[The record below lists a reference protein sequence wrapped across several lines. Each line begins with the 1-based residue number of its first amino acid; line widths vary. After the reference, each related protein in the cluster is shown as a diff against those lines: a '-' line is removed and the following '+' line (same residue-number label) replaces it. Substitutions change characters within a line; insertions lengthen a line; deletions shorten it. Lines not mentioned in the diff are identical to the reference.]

1 MEMENNVPLTEV
13 STVQD
18 SENSDV
24 EENVS
29 TCTYLSMLLTQLQ
42 ILYTTNN
49 LKHKFKLS
57 VWIVPVLSHS

>member
-13 STVQD
+13 STFQG

-24 EENVS
+24 EENAS

-57 VWIVPVLSHS
+57 V

>member
-13 STVQD
+13 STVQG

-57 VWIVPVLSHS
+57 V

>member
-13 STVQD
+13 STVQG

>member
-1 MEMENNVPLTEV
+1 MEMENNACLTEV
-13 STVQD
+13 STVQG

-29 TCTYLSMLLTQLQ
+29 ACTYKSVLLTQLQ
-42 ILYTTNN
+42 ILSTTNN

-57 VWIVPVLSHS
+57 V

>member
-1 MEMENNVPLTEV
+1 MENNVPLTEV
-13 STVQD
+13 STVQG

-57 VWIVPVLSHS
+57 V